1 MRIVTAGIVAV
12 VVAITAAPAQADYMN
27 TGGKRCG
34 WVSFEANSD
43 AGARP
48 FARGTTCRV
57 ARKLVRDLW
66 ADITGEVPRYGV
78 LKYYTCKSRVRQGGH
93 AGNGIAHTDV
103 RCTRGSKKVITFALS

>member
-1 MRIVTAGIVAV
+1 MRTAVVGIVV
-12 VVAITAAPAQADYMN
+12 GLVAITAAPAQADYMN
-27 TGGKRCG
+27 TGAKRCA

-57 ARKLVRDLW
+57 ARKLVRDYW
-66 ADITGEVPRYGV
+66 ADATGAVPRYQ
-78 LKYYTCKSRVRQGGH
+78 LLDLYRCKSRVRQAGH

-103 RCTRGSKKVITFALS
+103 RCTRGSKKVITFAVS